1 MLNVEEIDA
10 FYGDLQAL
18 WGISFD
24 VKKGE
29 IVTIVGPNGAGKTT
43 TMRVITGL
51 LKPRRGRVIFKDE
64 EITGLSPNKIAEKG
78 VSLIP
83 EGSRVFPYMT
93 VYENLKIGAYTK
105 RAREH
110 FKDSLEWVFSIFP
123 VLKER
128 LNQKANTMSGGE
140 RQMLA
145 IGRALMTRPEIL
157 LMDEPSL
164 GLAPK
169 LVMRTFDIIK
179 RLNDEGLTIL
189 LVEQNTRFALRLS
202 HRGYVMETGRIVLSG
217 TGEELLNNEY
227 VRKSY
232 LGI

>member
-1 MLNVEEIDA
+1 MLSVEGVDA

-18 WGISFD
+18 WGVSFE
-24 VKKGE
+24 VKEGE

-51 LKPRRGRVIFKDE
+51 LKPRRGKVVFKGE
-64 EITGLSPNKIAEKG
+64 EITGLPPNKIAERG
-78 VSLIP
+78 ISLIP

-110 FKDSLEWVFSIFP
+110 FNESLEWVFTIFP

-145 IGRALMTRPEIL
+145 IGRALMTRPDIL

-169 LVMRTFDIIK
+169 LVMRTFDIVK
-179 RLNDEGLTIL
+179 RLNREGLTIL
-189 LVEQNTRFALRLS
+189 LVEQNTRFALKLS
-202 HRGYVMETGRIVLSG
+202 HRGYVMETGKIVLSG

-227 VRKSY
+227 VKKSY

>member
-1 MLNVEEIDA
+1 MLEVKDIDA

-18 WGISFD
+18 WGVSFT
-24 VKKGE
+24 VNKGE

-43 TMRVITGL
+43 TMRVITGI
-51 LKPRRGRVIFKDE
+51 LKPRKGSVLFEGEDITNLPPNEIVERGI
-64 EITGLSPNKIAEKG
+64 
-78 VSLIP
+78 SLIP
-83 EGSRVFPYMT
+83 EGGRVFPYMT
-93 VYENLKIGAYTK
+93 VLENLKVGAYNT
-105 RAREH
+105 RARNH
-110 FKDSLEWVFSIFP
+110 FEESLEWVFTIFP
-123 VLKER
+123 KLKER
-128 LNQKANTMSGGE
+128 LSQKASTLSGGE

-145 IGRALMTRPEIL
+145 ISRALMTRPEIL

-169 LVMRTFDIIK
+169 LVLRTFDIIK

-189 LVEQNTRFALRLS
+189 LVEQNTKFALKLS
-202 HRGYVMETGRIVLSG
+202 HRGYVMETGRIIMEG

-227 VRKSY
+227 VKKSY

>member
-1 MLNVEEIDA
+1 MLSVEGVDA

-18 WGISFD
+18 WGVSFE
-24 VKKGE
+24 VKEGE

-51 LKPRRGRVIFKDE
+51 LKPRRGKVVFKGE
-64 EITGLSPNKIAEKG
+64 EVTGLPPNKIAERG
-78 VSLIP
+78 ISLIP

-110 FKDSLEWVFSIFP
+110 FNESLEWVFTIFP

-145 IGRALMTRPEIL
+145 IGRALMTRPDIL

-169 LVMRTFDIIK
+169 LVMRTFDIVK
-179 RLNDEGLTIL
+179 RLNREGLTIL
-189 LVEQNTRFALRLS
+189 LVEQNTRFALKLS
-202 HRGYVMETGRIVLSG
+202 HRGYVMETGKIVLSG

-227 VRKSY
+227 VKKSY